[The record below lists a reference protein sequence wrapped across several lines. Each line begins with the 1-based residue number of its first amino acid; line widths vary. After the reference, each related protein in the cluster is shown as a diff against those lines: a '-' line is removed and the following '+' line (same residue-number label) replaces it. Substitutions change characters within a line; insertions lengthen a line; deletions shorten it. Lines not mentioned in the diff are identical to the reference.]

1 METLLKGALLFSSV
15 FYSNKDIC
23 TDFANF
29 CTNIAKKILFLCSFY
44 EKCNI
49 LETSMFIIRWYG
61 RKDMF
66 KKINKTSKGK
76 PEINNEVLNGEEIKD
91 FVKGKKKK
99 EIAYVYDIKAM
110 INAGII
116 ALAFDNPETAEVA
129 LDTAHEGDYGSS
141 SRICRKYRNRSCK
154 NERPY
159 SRCCCKQWFT

>member
-99 EIAYVYDIKAM
+99 
-110 INAGII
+110 
-116 ALAFDNPETAEVA
+116 
-129 LDTAHEGDYGSS
+129 
-141 SRICRKYRNRSCK
+141 
-154 NERPY
+154 
-159 SRCCCKQWFT
+159 